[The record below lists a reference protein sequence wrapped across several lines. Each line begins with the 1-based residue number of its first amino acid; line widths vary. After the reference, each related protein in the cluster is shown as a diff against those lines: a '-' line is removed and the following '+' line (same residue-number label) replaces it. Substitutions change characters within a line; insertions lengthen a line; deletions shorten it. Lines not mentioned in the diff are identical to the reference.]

1 MLYRFPPTP
10 CRLGLILLVALL
22 LAPFTCQAA
31 LAKGKVK
38 AQAQALPKAQ
48 QAQARQKVQAQPP
61 APVVSKPQ
69 TQAEMRDKSVTKSYS
84 LAQARYHGLE
94 FSPALARD
102 RENWLLCAKAFAR
115 AYVLDPYHPSAPN
128 ILLNQGDLYLRI
140 FKKFGNQE
148 DLNEARSFYDDVVT
162 LSPQHSLAD
171 DALYRAATIQAEELK
186 DVKAATLLLA
196 KLIAVYP
203 KGDMAA
209 AAEADLTKL
218 RAAITAAEATAP
230 AEKEKPTAKA
240 EPKAEGGPAPAQ
252 KGESK
257 RPRAVEVVSLRH
269 WSTESYTRVVIETSG
284 PVTYEGH
291 TLKKKEA
298 ANQKRLYVDLK
309 RCSIARDK
317 QQPIPIKDGLLQ
329 QMRSAQFDKETVRVV
344 LDTLAIADYKI
355 FNLDDPFRIIVDVR
369 GSACP
374 LPSQPEVPE
383 PAPPQ
388 VAKPKAPTLPVKK
401 RPVAPLPPVC
411 KNPSLAQQL
420 GLGIKRVVL
429 DPGHG
434 GKDPGAIGIGG
445 LQEKDIVLTV
455 AKKVARKLATRM
467 GIEVVLTR
475 KSDIFIP
482 LEERTAIANTKGG
495 DLFISIHANAAPSTQ
510 AQGIE
515 TYYLDL
521 AASEADRGLA
531 AVENA
536 SSTRQISD
544 LQNILSSLMQNSKKD
559 ESARLA
565 GTIQDRLVAGLGQ
578 QYPQVQ
584 DHGVKTAPFI
594 VLIGAQMP
602 SVLTEIAF
610 ISNPL
615 EAQRLQNDQYLEAL
629 ADHITDGVVSYSSS
643 LSMARL

>member
-1 MLYRFPPTP
+1 M
-10 CRLGLILLVALL
+10 LVA
-22 LAPFTCQAA
+22 AWTCQAA
-31 LAKGKVK
+31 PVKVK
-38 AQAQALPKAQ
+38 AQTQPKAQ
-48 QAQARQKVQAQPP
+48 AQGRTKVQAQPP
-61 APVVSKPQ
+61 AQPKVLVQPPASALPPAQ
-69 TQAEMRDKSVTKSYS
+69 VRDKSVTKSYN

-94 FSPALARD
+94 FSPTLARD

-140 FKKFGNQE
+140 YKQFGNKE
-148 DLNEARSFYDDVVT
+148 DINEALSFYDDVVT

-171 DALYRAATIQAEELK
+171 DALYRAATVQARELK
-186 DVKAATLLLA
+186 DVKTATLLLA
-196 KLIAVYP
+196 KLVAVYP

-209 AAEADLTKL
+209 AAEADLTRL
-218 RAAITAAEATAP
+218 RTTVAQAEVAPP
-230 AEKEKPTAKA
+230 AEKPVAKD
-240 EPKAEGGPAPAQ
+240 ESTIEPAPAA
-252 KGESK
+252 GLATSK
-257 RPRAVEVVSLRH
+257 ASRPIEVVSLRH
-269 WSTESYTRVVIETSG
+269 WSTESYTRVVIETTG
-284 PVTYEGH
+284 PVPYEGH
-291 TLKKKEA
+291 LLKKSEA
-298 ANQKRLYVDLK
+298 DQKRLYVDLK
-309 RCSIARDK
+309 KCFIARDK

-329 QMRSAQFDKETVRVV
+329 QMRSAQFDRETVRVV

-369 GSACP
+369 GSACTP
-374 LPSQPEVPE
+374 ANVTEVAQPQVTQPRVARPSQPTRPRVARAKA
-383 PAPPQ
+383 PAPP
-388 VAKPKAPTLPVKK
+388 VKVRPAATPV
-401 RPVAPLPPVC
+401 PPLC

-445 LQEKDIVLTV
+445 LREKDIVLNV
-455 AKKVARKLATRM
+455 AKKVARKIATRM

-495 DLFISIHANAAPSTQ
+495 DLFISIHANAAPSAQ

-521 AASEADRGLA
+521 AGTEAERGLA

-565 GTIQDRLVAGLGQ
+565 GTIQDRLVAGLGR
-578 QYPQVQ
+578 QYPQIQ

-602 SVLTEIAF
+602 SILTEIAF

-615 EAQRLQNDQYLEAL
+615 EAQRLQNDQYLEDL
-629 ADHITDGVVSYSSS
+629 ADHITDGVASYSSS